1 MKNLYKVLFIIREY
15 KSYHLFI
22 FLIFNVI
29 NFLLEFSSILSLPL
43 FAATLLNNELP
54 QSYLNF
60 FLKYFDDKNL
70 IFYSSAFVLLSFL
83 LKNSFL
89 LFYAWYLQKF
99 LQKVRSGLSK
109 KFFNFYFDAFN
120 SNTKEL
126 LPSVMARNVTTSVP
140 GFYAYFESLNT
151 FVKDVT
157 AIITVSLIIMFVNF
171 KIAISIILV
180 FSIVIISY
188 SKVVRPKIK
197 KKAREN
203 QNLVSN
209 FNQMIIET
217 FEALKDIKVFQKEKI
232 VSNLFNSKIDTY
244 EKNIFFFR
252 LFEKFPRIFLEILSI
267 FSILFFSVIFYIYTD
282 SILSAIPIIVLV
294 VVSAIRL
301 IPAFSGI
308 TTTLFYLR
316 AYEPS
321 VQIIYDQIKQIKD
334 LETKSKFIDKNTKS
348 TFKDNLDTIKNY
360 IVIDKISHSYNEKNQ
375 LLKEISLSIPKN
387 SLVSIAGP
395 SGSGK
400 STLQNIL
407 MGFIEPDQ
415 GNIYFENKNININYE
430 SWIKKISFVSQKVF
444 LFDDTIEKNIC
455 LNFDN
460 GKIDYNRLNKSVE
473 IAELKQK
480 ILSLDNGYNELV
492 GSSGSKLSGGER
504 QRVALARAIYKK
516 SDIIFFD
523 EFTSNLDEDTENK
536 IISNIKNYLSDKTII
551 MITHRPEIAAKS
563 DLILRLNK
571 GSYKIEKK

>member
-15 KSYHLFI
+15 ESYHLFI

-29 NFLLEFSSILSLPL
+29 NFLLELSSILSLPL

-60 FLKYFDDKNL
+60 FLKYFDEKNL

-83 LKNSFL
+83 LKNLFL
-89 LFYAWYLQKF
+89 LFYAWYLGKF

-109 KFFNFYFDAFN
+109 TFFNFYFDAFN
-120 SNTKEL
+120 SRMKGL
-126 LPSVMARNVTTSVP
+126 LPSVMSRNVTVSVE
-140 GFYAYFESLNT
+140 GFYAYFDLLNT
-151 FVKDVT
+151 FARDIT
-157 AIITVSLIIMFVNF
+157 AIITVSLIIMFINF

-188 SKVVRPKIK
+188 FQIVRPKIK
-197 KKAREN
+197 KKAQEN
-203 QNLVSN
+203 QDLISN

-217 FEALKDIKVFQKEKI
+217 FEALKDIKVYQKEKI
-232 VSNLFNSKIDTY
+232 VSKLFNSKIDTY
-244 EKNIFFFR
+244 EKNMFFFR

-267 FSILFFSVIFYIYTD
+267 FFILFFSIIFYIYTD
-282 SILSAIPIIVLV
+282 SILSALPIIVLV

-316 AYEPS
+316 VYEPS
-321 VQIIYDQIKQIKD
+321 VQIVYDQIKQIKN
-334 LETKSKFIDKNTKS
+334 LEKKPKLFNKNFKS
-348 TFKDNLDTIKNY
+348 TFEENLDIIKNY
-360 IVIDKISHSYNEKNQ
+360 IVIDKISHSYNEKNP
-375 LLKEISLSIPKN
+375 LLKKISLTIPKN
-387 SLVSIAGP
+387 SLVSIVGP

-400 STLQNIL
+400 TTLQSIL

-415 GNIYFENKNININYE
+415 GNVYLENKNININYE

-516 SDIIFFD
+516 SDIIFLD

-536 IISNIKNYLSDKTII
+536 IVSNIKNYLSDTTII

-571 GSYKIEKK
+571 DGFKIEKK